1 MNTIDLEVKDM
12 SCGSCVK
19 HVTQA
24 LQTVTGVSHV
34 EVDLPTGHVRVSGEF
49 AQGSLRLIE
58 ALAKADY
65 TAQFRTSAAA
75 ATTPQT
81 SGSQSSPG
89 GKSGCCCR

>member
-1 MNTIDLEVKDM
+1 MNTIDLAVQGM

-24 LQTVTGVSHV
+24 LQTVAGVSHV

-49 AQGSLRLIE
+49 AQGSLPLIE

-65 TAQFRTSAAA
+65 PAQLRTSAT

-81 SGSQSSPG
+81 TSGCQSSPG
-89 GKSGCCCR
+89 GKSGCCCK

>member
-1 MNTIDLEVKDM
+1 MNTIDLEVQGM

-49 AQGSLRLIE
+49 VQGSLPLTE

-65 TAQFRTSAAA
+65 PAQLRTSAT

-81 SGSQSSPG
+81 SGCQSSLG